1 VETLEESVVGE
12 QERNGLDSSIDCH
25 GRAGNGKEGG
35 RGQGR
40 EAFRRFTAATAA
52 QRTPQLTAT
61 TVPHQPEVENGK
73 KKKLFAIQISQK
85 NYSIK

>member
-1 VETLEESVVGE
+1 M
-12 QERNGLDSSIDCH
+12 
-25 GRAGNGKEGG
+25 GRG

-52 QRTPQLTAT
+52 QRTPQLTTTTT
-61 TVPHQPEVENGK
+61 TVPHQPEVEKGK
-73 KKKLFAIQISQK
+73 ERKNSFFAIQISQK

>member
-1 VETLEESVVGE
+1 M
-12 QERNGLDSSIDCH
+12 
-25 GRAGNGKEGG
+25 EGG

-52 QRTPQLTAT
+52 QRTPQLTTTT
-61 TVPHQPEVENGK
+61 TVPHQPEVEKGK
-73 KKKLFAIQISQK
+73 ERKNSFFAIQISQK